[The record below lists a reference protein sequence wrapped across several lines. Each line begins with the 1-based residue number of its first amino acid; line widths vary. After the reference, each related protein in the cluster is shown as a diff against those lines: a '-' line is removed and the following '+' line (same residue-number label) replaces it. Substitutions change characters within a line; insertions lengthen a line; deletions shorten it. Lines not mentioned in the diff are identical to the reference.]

1 MLLSEA
7 KAYVGKVCHIRWQ
20 DRAGNEQLSISKI
33 HDATFVPLYG
43 GYVVTD
49 CDDIRLDRVLN
60 IGTAEE
66 VTATQPV
73 SSSDTVTKVTA

>member
-7 KAYVGKVCHIRWQ
+7 KSFVGRVCSIRWQ
-20 DRAGNEQLSISKI
+20 DRTGNEQLSVSKI

-49 CDDIRLDRVLN
+49 TDDIRLDRVLS
-60 IGTAEE
+60 ITAAEE
-66 VTATQPV
+66 TPQPV
-73 SSSDTVTKVTA
+73 PTARPTERAA